1 MNSFTVHVPALANSR
16 ETRVLA
22 TELKFLVTPAAAREI
37 RAWARAELAADSH
50 GAGTFADEYTIS
62 SLYFDTDA
70 LDVLHRRGSYGR
82 AKYRVRR
89 YGTTA
94 LAFLE
99 RKMRTKSLLAKRRT
113 AIALD
118 DLEVLQDDA
127 PVEGW
132 DGAWFHERIRVR
144 RLQPLV
150 QVGYSRVARE
160 MTGPYGIVR
169 MTVDDE
175 LKALPALDC
184 EFLSSTGRPVLHDR
198 AIVEIKYR
206 RALPAKFRTLIDTHR
221 LVPARLSKYRLA
233 QDALRPNA
241 APSPIRLEAGASLV
255 FA

>member
-1 MNSFTVHVPALANSR
+1 MNPFTVHVPALASMR
-16 ETRVLA
+16 ETRPLG

-37 RAWARAELAADSH
+37 RAWARGELAADSH
-50 GAGTFADEYTIS
+50 GSGAYADEYTIT
-62 SLYFDTDA
+62 SLYYDTDA

-99 RKMRTKSLLAKRRT
+99 RKMRTKALLAKRRT
-113 AIALD
+113 AISLD
-118 DLEVLQDDA
+118 DLEVLQEQE

-132 DGAWFHERIRVR
+132 AGAWFHDRIRAR

-150 QVGYSRVARE
+150 QVAYARMARE
-160 MTGPYGIVR
+160 MTGPYGVVR
-169 MTVDDE
+169 LTVDDE
-175 LKALPALDC
+175 LKAVPSFDC
-184 EFLSSTGRPVLHDR
+184 EFLNAAGRPVLHDR

-221 LVPARLSKYRLA
+221 LVPARISKYRLA

-241 APSPIRLEAGASLV
+241 VPSPIRLVAGETLV

>member
-1 MNSFTVHVPALANSR
+1 MNPFTVHVPALANAR
-16 ETRVLA
+16 EMRALA

-37 RAWARAELAADSH
+37 RAWARAELAADPH
-50 GAGTFADEYTIS
+50 GAGPYADEYTIS

-113 AIALD
+113 VIALD
-118 DLEVLQDDA
+118 DLEVLHDDEL
-127 PVEGW
+127 VEGW
-132 DGAWFHERIRVR
+132 AGAWFHERIRVR
-144 RLQPLV
+144 RLLPLV
-150 QVGYSRVARE
+150 QVAYSRIARE
-160 MTGPYGIVR
+160 MTGPYGVVR
-169 MTVDDE
+169 LTVDEE

-184 EFLSSTGRPVLHDR
+184 EFGNAAGRPVLHDR

-221 LVPARLSKYRLA
+221 LVPARISKYRLA

-241 APSPIRLEAGASLV
+241 VPSPIRLEAGAALV